1 MADDF
6 TTDGTFAATTASQ
19 SLIEK
24 HFDEKTPREE
34 FSIANNG
41 TANEIVYVS
50 FGNVAVA
57 GQGIPLRNGQVL
69 IQSAAQGY
77 KVFQGR
83 VNIIASANVNVGFY
97 YR

>member
-1 MADDF
+1 MAGDF
-6 TTDGTFAATTASQ
+6 TTDGTLAATNASQ
-19 SLIEK
+19 TLIEK
-24 HFDEKTPREE
+24 HFDPNTPREE

-41 TANEIVYVS
+41 TANEIVYIS

-57 GQGIPLRNGQVL
+57 GKGLPLRNGQVL

-83 VNIIASANVNVGFY
+83 INVIASANVDVGY
-97 YR
+97 YFR